1 MSTMTHRYAAYAAY
15 ARCAKAAVAVLNRFG
30 YKIVK
35 KEDRVANLELY
46 WNTFPKESIS
56 EKRFFN
62 IGAGSFKHPFWTNID
77 LENKWYRDVQKEG
90 VSINY
95 DLFSLEKIPVKDNT
109 AEIIYSSHTVEHI
122 NDEAAQNMFN
132 ESYRI
137 LKKGGL
143 FRFTTPNID
152 LEYMAYRNNDR
163 NYFYWI
169 DNYSTPKEM
178 NRIKIRMPMNKLT
191 HWNCPVFVDT

>member
-1 MSTMTHRYAAYAAY
+1 MIK
-15 ARCAKAAVAVLNRFG
+15 KAAVTVLNKLG
-30 YKIVK
+30 YRIVK
-35 KEDRVANLELY
+35 KEDNTANLDLY
-46 WNTFPKESIS
+46 WNTFSQESIS

-62 IGAGSFKHPFWTNID
+62 IGAGSFRHPFWTNVD
-77 LENKWYRDVQKEG
+77 LENEWYRDVQKEG
-90 VSINY
+90 VSINH

-132 ESYRI
+132 ESHRI

-152 LEYMAYRNNDR
+152 LEYMAYKNNDR

-178 NRIKIRMPMNKLT
+178 NRVKNKIAYEQSIHTTDFLVSFCIWRL
-191 HWNCPVFVDT
+191 